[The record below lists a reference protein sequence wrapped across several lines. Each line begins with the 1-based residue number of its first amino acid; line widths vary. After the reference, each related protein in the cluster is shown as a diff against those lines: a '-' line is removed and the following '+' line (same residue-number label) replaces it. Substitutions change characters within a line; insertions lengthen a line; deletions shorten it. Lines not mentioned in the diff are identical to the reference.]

1 MEFIHLI
8 ILGLIQGLTEF
19 LPVSSSA
26 HLILLPALVG
36 WDDQGIAYDIAVHTG
51 SLGAVVFYF
60 RKDIQDIV
68 RGWLATLG
76 LHDSEKNYLL
86 WYLAMATIPVGLA
99 GLLLHDFVAASLRN
113 PQVIATAS
121 IVFGLLLWWADK
133 YGKQVRTQARISW
146 RDALIVGFAQAL
158 AIIPGTS
165 RSGIT
170 ITAGLML
177 GMDRQSA
184 SRFSFLLAIPVIILA
199 SGYEAYKL
207 SSGQVDIDWVSLI
220 AVTLI
225 AFVSALLAIHYFLK
239 LLDRT
244 GMLPYV
250 IYRVILGIILL
261 VIYY

>member
-26 HLILLPALVG
+26 HLILLPALAG
-36 WDDQGIAYDIAVHTG
+36 WKDQGIVYDIAVHAG
-51 SLGAVVFYF
+51 SLGAVVLYF
-60 RKDIQDIV
+60 RKDIQAMIV
-68 RGWLATLG
+68 GWLASFSATNK
-76 LHDSEKNYLL
+76 DKDFLL
-86 WYLAMATIPVGLA
+86 WYLLMATIPVGLA
-99 GLLLHDFVAASLRN
+99 GLLLHDFVATTLRS

-121 IVFGLLLWWADK
+121 IVFGLVLWWADK
-133 YGKQVRTQARISW
+133 YGARSRSQGELSW
-146 RDALIVGFAQAL
+146 RDALIIGIAQAL

-177 GMDRQSA
+177 GLDRQSA

-199 SGYEAYKL
+199 TGYETYKL
-207 SSGQVDIDWVSLI
+207 SSGQMDFDWVSLI
-220 AVTLI
+220 T
-225 AFVSALLAIHYFLK
+225 VSAVAFFSAWLSIHYFLK
-239 LLDRT
+239 LLNRT

-250 IYRVILGIILL
+250 IYRVLLGLL
-261 VIYY
+261 LFAIYY

>member
-1 MEFIHLI
+1 LELIHLI

-36 WDDQGIAYDIAVHTG
+36 WDDQGIVYDIAVHAG
-51 SLGAVVFYF
+51 SLGAVVLYF
-60 RKDIQDIV
+60 RKDIQDLL

-76 LHDSEKNYLL
+76 WHDSEKNYLL
-86 WYLAMATIPVGLA
+86 WYLALATIPVGLA
-99 GLLLHDFVAASLRN
+99 GLLLHDFVATSLRN
-113 PQVIATAS
+113 PQVIAIAS
-121 IVFGLLLWWADK
+121 IVFGLILWWADK
-133 YGKQVRTQARISW
+133 FGQHTRTQAGINW
-146 RDALIVGFAQAL
+146 RDALIIGFAQAL

-177 GMDRQSA
+177 GMDRHSA

-199 SGYEAYKL
+199 TGYETYKL
-207 SSGQVDIDWVSLI
+207 SSGQLDIDWISLI
-220 AVTLI
+220 TVTVV
-225 AFVSALLAIHYFLK
+225 AFVSAFLAIHYFLK

-250 IYRVILGIILL
+250 IYRVILGVVLL
-261 VIYY
+261 AIYY